1 MSHRIA
7 DGSAEAARSFYS
19 LRRMTDNVLSASL
32 GQLTGFL
39 ERSALKRREI
49 VQFLLGPFH
58 SQTLPLD
65 PIRFVQPG
73 AKCCNERL
81 KAVQS
86 LEALRRYCPDLTVGQ
101 VVDAIP

>member
-39 ERSALKRREI
+39 ERSFSA
-49 VQFLLGPFH
+49 
-58 SQTLPLD
+58 QT
-65 PIRFVQPG
+65 
-73 AKCCNERL
+73 
-81 KAVQS
+81 S
-86 LEALRRYCPDLTVGQ
+86 
-101 VVDAIP
+101 